1 MDVNFVIFDPE
12 SVTVRYVL
20 GLQLARL
27 YVNTSNSLVSSS
39 PITYNIVLS
48 AHVLYDDQFSQSFL

>member
-1 MDVNFVIFDPE
+1 MIFDLE

-20 GLQLARL
+20 GLQLACL
-27 YVNTSNSLVSSS
+27 YVNISNSLVSSS

-48 AHVLYDDQFSQSFL
+48 AHVLYNDQFSQSFL